1 MADAVYELSDRIV
14 YALRQDAGIQAIFGN
29 PPRIKSEPDA
39 ATLFPY
45 ISYAASQDLPRFAE
59 DFDLSKIFVSYD
71 VWGDKGQVKLV
82 SNGMAAIR
90 NVCHLV
96 KPFDT
101 ANFSV
106 TLLVHETSHGPF
118 RDQDEIRWHGQITFR
133 AGMEARGF

>member
-14 YALRQDAGIQAIFGN
+14 GVLRQDAGIQAIFGN
-29 PPRIKSEPDA
+29 PPRIKSEPA
-39 ATLFPY
+39 EGTLFPY
-45 ISYAASQDLPRFAE
+45 ISYATAQDLPRFAE

-71 VWGDKGQVKLV
+71 VWGDERQAKNV

-96 KPFDT
+96 RPFDT
-101 ANFSV
+101 EHFSV

-118 RDQDEIRWHGQITFR
+118 RDQDELRWHGQITFR